1 VGLLTEHSFITLG
14 SHPPCRTVCS
24 PSDSIDSYDWDFG
37 DDTSTTTTEA
47 SVTHSYAE
55 ASEYTV
61 SVTAVGCQEGA
72 TTDTAETTL
81 EVTDS
86 DDDEKTV
93 EDYADPET
101 GVVEIQ
107 GFRRAIDDFIEG
119 EIDITLFRK
128 LIDAYISGDP
138 VT

>member
-37 DDTSTTTTEA
+37 DDTTTTTTEA

-55 ASEYTV
+55 AGEYTV
-61 SVTAVGCQEGA
+61 SVTAVGGPRGNA
-72 TTDTAETTL
+72 TDTAETTL

-107 GFRRAIDDFIEG
+107 GFRRGIDDFIEG
-119 EIDITLFRK
+119 KIDITLFRK
-128 LIDAYISGDP
+128 LIDAFISGDP